1 MWRCGLILS
10 SVCRR
15 YPPSLDLS
23 ARRQARRRYS
33 TGTKDAPHAAPAP
46 APSPSPSPARI
57 NEVPNRFPVAP
68 QHALHAAQLVQAASA
83 RRRRYQREIPD
94 KKNYYSLHKQAR
106 IIDKENE

>member
-15 YPPSLDLS
+15 NPPSLDLS

-33 TGTKDAPHAAPAP
+33 TGTKDAPHAAP

-68 QHALHAAQLVQAASA
+68 QHALHAAQLVQTASA